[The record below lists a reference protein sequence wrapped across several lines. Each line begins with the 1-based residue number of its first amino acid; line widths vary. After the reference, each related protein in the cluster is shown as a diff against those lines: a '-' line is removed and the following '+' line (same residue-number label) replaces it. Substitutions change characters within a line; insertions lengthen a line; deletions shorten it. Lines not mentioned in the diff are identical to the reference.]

1 MTDPKATAGLR
12 PMLLLSTAPLFGLFA
27 SGAFAQSAT
36 GEPGA
41 VLLDTVVVEA
51 GGQGTGE
58 SEDVADVSNGNTIA
72 VIDYSEIQELSPNSV
87 QELFRQESSVAVGG
101 TNTFNQKVYVHGV
114 EETNL
119 AVTIDGSRQ
128 NNKIFHHNATNVIDP
143 RMLKAARVDAGVAA
157 ADAGPGAIAG
167 SIAYETVDVDD
178 LLDEGRNLG
187 GYVEGRYSTNSETV
201 NTYGSVYGRAN
212 GFEALGFLNWAEGED
227 YEDGNGDRVDYTAV
241 DLISGLGKAAY
252 QSLSGDRFEVSYER
266 VKDDGVRPYR
276 ANIGTVIG
284 GRPVPESR
292 TYDIDRQNV
301 VLSYENVFATGYWDP
316 EITLAYSKTD
326 LSTTER
332 SLQTLREIVY
342 EASTDSFN
350 GTIANEFHLENGSV
364 KVGIDAYRDSADFFS
379 PADRYRTEESA
390 DNIGGFVQAR
400 IRPIDPLLVSF
411 GGRVDHQTFTG
422 VNGEDQDNTGASGN
436 ISLEYDLTE
445 FFTLKGGYSNTFG
458 GIALAEN
465 FIHNPDWVYTDID
478 PVRGENAFAGFGVE
492 HLGFTFDAQVFR
504 TQIENGRTPSFRN
517 ANATADFLS
526 TGYDVALGYDWVSG
540 NVRGTFTSID
550 TEIDGAPV
558 DSFLGTYFTVPVGEM
573 FTLSAVQ
580 RFEST
585 GFTIGADAQIA
596 LKEDAP
602 SLDPSDPDLAN
613 RSLDGYT
620 VVNAYLEYK
629 PVQFQN
635 VSFRAEVENLFDE
648 AYAERGTYGQEFS
661 TVEPLLSPGR
671 SFAFSTRVTF

>member
-1 MTDPKATAGLR
+1 M
-12 PMLLLSTAPLFGLFA
+12 
-27 SGAFAQSAT
+27 
-36 GEPGA
+36 
-41 VLLDTVVVEA
+41 
-51 GGQGTGE
+51 
-58 SEDVADVSNGNTIA
+58 
-72 VIDYSEIQELSPNSV
+72 
-87 QELFRQESSVAVGG
+87 
-101 TNTFNQKVYVHGV
+101 
-114 EETNL
+114 
-119 AVTIDGSRQ
+119 
-128 NNKIFHHNATNVIDP
+128 
-143 RMLKAARVDAGVAA
+143 
-157 ADAGPGAIAG
+157 
-167 SIAYETVDVDD
+167 
-178 LLDEGRNLG
+178 
-187 GYVEGRYSTNSETV
+187 
-201 NTYGSVYGRAN
+201 NTYGSIYGRAN

-364 KVGIDAYRDSADFFS
+364 NVGIDAYRDSADFFS

-445 FFTLKGGYSNTFG
+445 YFTLKGGYSNTFG